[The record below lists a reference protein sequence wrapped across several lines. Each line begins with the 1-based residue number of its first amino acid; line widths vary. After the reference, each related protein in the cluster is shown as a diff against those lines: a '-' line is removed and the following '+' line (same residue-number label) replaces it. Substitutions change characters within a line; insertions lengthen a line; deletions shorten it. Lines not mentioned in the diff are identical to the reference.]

1 MSNKNEPTTK
11 RLPLPPEYHPRPTL
25 LQATRLLLLQRLLSC
40 PLRPHPGQLYDSMLK
55 KPTGDDNA
63 IVENCMQLVFWVFDV
78 VRPLDPAFAPS
89 SPPPPVQPHPH
100 GTRGM
105 AGSTVGHAEVLSHSP
120 GSALL

>member
-25 LQATRLLLLQRLLSC
+25 LQATRLLLLHRLLSC
-40 PLRPHPGQLYDSMLK
+40 PLRPHPGQLYDTMSM
-55 KPTGDDNA
+55 KPTADDIA

-89 SPPPPVQPHPH
+89 SPPPRCNPTHTAQ
-100 GTRGM
+100 GAWLG
-105 AGSTVGHAEVLSHSP
+105 
-120 GSALL
+120 ALWVTLKC